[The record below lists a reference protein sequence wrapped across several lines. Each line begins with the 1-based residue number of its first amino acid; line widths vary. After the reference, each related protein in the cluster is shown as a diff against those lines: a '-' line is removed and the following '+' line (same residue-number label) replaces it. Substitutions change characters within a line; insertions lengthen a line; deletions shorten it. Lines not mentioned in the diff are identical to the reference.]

1 MSEIAEKTERSEK
14 TERTEKM
21 ERTEKTEKTEKT
33 ERNEKTERTKK
44 TEKRKRFIGMKNNP
58 IYRREMTVSSRSIRY
73 PVMIMLF
80 NSILALVAFLD
91 MYSALSQ
98 VRLTAEIQYSRFLEL
113 YVFVASIEFILLLG
127 LMPAL
132 TAGSISGERERQTLE
147 LLLSTQATPLQ
158 IVTGKLFSSLSHA
171 ALMIVSSFPIIALVF
186 VYGGIRMVDL
196 GVLILLYIAVALF
209 AASLGIYFSALCK
222 KSTMATAVSYGV
234 LLFLLI
240 GTYVVNW
247 FVVSMAQTSAQGYFN
262 QVGGSSTQMNSGAF
276 FYLLLLNP
284 AVTFYR
290 MISNQ
295 AGSGNAQE
303 TILQWFGTRSSNFI
317 LDAWIPVSIILW
329 VFLAVLLLMGAVKMI
344 DPVFGKRKKKKKKE
358 N

>member
-1 MSEIAEKTERSEK
+1 M
-14 TERTEKM
+14 TERTEK
-21 ERTEKTEKTEKT
+21 K
-33 ERNEKTERTKK
+33 N
-44 TEKRKRFIGMKNNP
+44 RFSGIKSNP
-58 IYRREMTVSSRSIRY
+58 VYRREMTVSSRSIRY

-80 NSILALVAFLD
+80 NSILALVAFFD
-91 MYSALSQ
+91 MYTAVSQ

-113 YVFVASIEFILLLG
+113 YIFVASIEFVLLLG

-196 GVLILLYIAVALF
+196 GLMMLFYIAVALF

-222 KSTMATAVSYGV
+222 RSTLATALSYGV
-234 LLFLLI
+234 LLFLLL
-240 GTYVVNW
+240 GTCVVNW

-262 QVGGSSTQMNSGAF
+262 QVGGSRTQVNSGPF

-284 AVTFYR
+284 AMAFYQLL
-290 MISNQ
+290 SNQ
-295 AGSGNAQE
+295 AGSGKAAEN
-303 TILQWFGTRSSNFI
+303 IIQWFGRRSSNI
-317 LDAWIPVSIILW
+317 VLDAWIPVSILLEI
-329 VFLAVLLLMGAVKMI
+329 FLAFLMLAGAVRGI
-344 DPVFGKRKKKKKKE
+344 DPVSRKKKKKRKI
-358 N
+358 